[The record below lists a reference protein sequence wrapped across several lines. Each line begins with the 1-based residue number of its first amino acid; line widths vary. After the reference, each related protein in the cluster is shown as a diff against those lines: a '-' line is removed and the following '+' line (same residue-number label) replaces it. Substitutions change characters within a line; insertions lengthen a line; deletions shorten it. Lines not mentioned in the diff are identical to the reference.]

1 MISSCLTRSMTASTV
16 GRRVSTKSSSSP
28 FGLVVLNGRKSSIAT
43 CGGGDSD
50 VPSCAAMRWKSSY
63 NGNGG
68 GSKRKKFRPSRAPTK
83 GSYYYN
89 RNNKTHGNNKMKNKA
104 VKGVKEP
111 YDISTAIPR
120 IDKSQIR
127 IRDALDADED
137 DDLTPLGPLMGG
149 ALRALRNENSQ
160 NASASIDVD
169 ELESQFLRTMDFF
182 TSETGSTE
190 DLVGSRRAVAA
201 ETYSDPSSGGVTAA
215 EMLRRIDQLVDEE
228 RFEYMDLPKTESL
241 GQQDQYFIGE
251 GGDQAAVGGAGT
263 VNQIPPNQLAH
274 GDW

>member
-1 MISSCLTRSMTASTV
+1 
-16 GRRVSTKSSSSP
+16 
-28 FGLVVLNGRKSSIAT
+28 
-43 CGGGDSD
+43 
-50 VPSCAAMRWKSSY
+50 
-63 NGNGG
+63 
-68 GSKRKKFRPSRAPTK
+68 
-83 GSYYYN
+83 
-89 RNNKTHGNNKMKNKA
+89 
-104 VKGVKEP
+104 
-111 YDISTAIPR
+111 
-120 IDKSQIR
+120 
-127 IRDALDADED
+127 
-137 DDLTPLGPLMGG
+137 MGG
-149 ALRALRNENSQ
+149 ALRALRNENAQ